1 MKKPSGAANA
11 SKSSKNVKTERSGK
25 PMNNRYLKTIGATL
39 ILGGSLLASPVYA
52 AKHKSE
58 DPVSDSWLTAKM
70 KIALAADGRVK
81 GRQVSVETTNGTMML
96 RGKVDDQAAKD
107 AARQIAKAMEGV
119 KKVEDDLQVVKPS
132 RQAAV
137 EVIDDS
143 ITARVRSQIDR
154 DADLMNDS
162 RLKTADIGVVSN
174 AGVVSLTGEVPSIVV
189 SAQAS
194 WVAWGVE
201 GVRSVRNGLTIKSS
215 K

>member
-1 MKKPSGAANA
+1 
-11 SKSSKNVKTERSGK
+11 
-25 PMNNRYLKTIGATL
+25 MNNRYLKTIGATL

-119 KKVEDDLQVVKPS
+119 KKVEDDLQVVRPS

>member
-1 MKKPSGAANA
+1 MMDPSRSTMICGTE
-11 SKSSKNVKTERSGK
+11 NVKQDKADGY
-25 PMNNRYLKTIGATL
+25 MNNRYLKNIGTSL
-39 ILGGSLLASPVYA
+39 ILGGTLLASPLLA
-52 AKHKSE
+52 EKHKSTA
-58 DPVSDSWLTAKM
+58 PISDSWLTAKM
-70 KIALAADGRVK
+70 KIALASDGRVK

-201 GVRSVRNGLTIKSS
+201 GVRSVRNDLTIKSS

>member
-1 MKKPSGAANA
+1 MICGTE
-11 SKSSKNVKTERSGK
+11 NVKQDKADGY
-25 PMNNRYLKTIGATL
+25 MNNRYLKNIGTSL
-39 ILGGSLLASPVYA
+39 ILGGTLLASPLLA
-52 AKHKSE
+52 EKHKSTA
-58 DPVSDSWLTAKM
+58 PISDSWLTAKM
-70 KIALAADGRVK
+70 KIALASDGRVK

-201 GVRSVRNGLTIKSS
+201 GVRSVRNDLTIKSS